1 MVGPLEQRS
10 AATAGKGNSNS
21 SILSRVP
28 DLRRSIERRSIR
40 DIACEKIAL
49 QIASGVIQVG
59 DQLPSER
66 ELAVA
71 FGVSRETIR
80 GALQT
85 LSQRGIVDIS
95 HGSRTRVVSNDIGGL
110 EIGITKSRGINSYD
124 IEEVHAARLL
134 VELRVVGDAAERID
148 RKAIAFL
155 DKSLAEQASTLNDP
169 VRFLICNHEFHT
181 AIYEAGRNRLLADF
195 VADLDTYVM
204 DHRRRVMIQPGAIA
218 QSYREHQAVVEAL
231 RRHDRDAAVAAFKQ
245 HLDRIYET
253 TKTLMEEERRS
264 KKRSAAAEARTGR
277 SQRGPR

>member
-1 MVGPLEQRS
+1 MVG
-10 AATAGKGNSNS
+10 KGDPGS

-28 DLRRSIERRSIR
+28 DLRRSIERRSIK
-40 DIACEKIAL
+40 DIACERLAL

-85 LSQRGIVDIS
+85 LSLRGVVDIS
-95 HGSRTRVVSNDIGGL
+95 HGSRTRVISNDISGL
-110 EIGITKSRGINSYD
+110 EIGITKSRGVNSYD

-134 VELRVVGDAAERID
+134 VELRVVGDAADCIDER
-148 RKAIAFL
+148 AIAFL
-155 DKSLAEQASTLNDP
+155 DKSLAEQACTLDDP

-195 VADLDTYVM
+195 VADLETYVM
-204 DHRRRVMIQPGAIA
+204 DHRRRVMMQPGAIA
-218 QSYREHQAVVEAL
+218 QSYREHQAVVDAL
-231 RRHDRDAAVAAFKQ
+231 RRRDREASVAAFKR
-245 HLDRIYET
+245 HLDRIYKT
-253 TKTLMEEERRS
+253 TKSLMEAERRS
-264 KKRSAAAEARTGR
+264 KRNSATAEARRTR
-277 SQRGPR
+277 AQRG

>member
-1 MVGPLEQRS
+1 MSTVAKGGSGS
-10 AATAGKGNSNS
+10 AL
-21 SILSRVP
+21 LSRVP

-40 DIACEKIAL
+40 DIACEKLAL

-66 ELAVA
+66 ELAIA

-80 GALQT
+80 GALQA
-85 LSQRGIVDIS
+85 LSLRGIVDIS
-95 HGSRTRVVSNDIGGL
+95 HGSRTRVVSNDIGEL
-110 EIGITKSRGINSYD
+110 EIGITRSRGINSYD

-134 VELRVVGDAAERID
+134 VELQVVGDAADRID
-148 RKAIAFL
+148 DRAIAFL
-155 DKSLAEQASTLNDP
+155 DKSLAEQACTLDDP

-204 DHRRRVMIQPGAIA
+204 DFRRRVMMQPGAIA
-218 QSYREHQAVVEAL
+218 QSYREHQEVVEAL
-231 RRHDRDAAVAAFKQ
+231 RRRDRAAAVAAFKR

-253 TKTLMEEERRS
+253 TKTLLDEERKS
-264 KKRSAAAEARTGR
+264 KRRTAAAQARAASR
-277 SQRGPR
+277 RG